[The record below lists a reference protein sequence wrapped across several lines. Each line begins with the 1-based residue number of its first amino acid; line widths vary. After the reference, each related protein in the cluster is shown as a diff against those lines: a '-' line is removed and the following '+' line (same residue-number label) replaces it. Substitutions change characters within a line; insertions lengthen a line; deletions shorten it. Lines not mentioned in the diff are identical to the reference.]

1 MLTCTAKDMD
11 APMRRIPFSYAL
23 ASLLVLA
30 LVIWLAFGNFQ
41 RFQTTPPDA
50 TPHSEADSRVEIV
63 VQQSTPFIPQQ
74 IIQGQL
80 TAERETTLRANVAG
94 FVTEKPIAQGS
105 RVEAGD
111 TLLVL
116 DNDALPERLQQA
128 QDELAVA
135 QAEYA
140 GARNLRER
148 QLISQPELLRLQS
161 ALSASAAQVAQLQNQ
176 LDDSRPTA
184 PFEGVLNRV
193 QVELGDLLQP
203 GEEWGQL
210 VDDRRLKGAAW
221 VSQQQVGDLS
231 IGLPV
236 TARLLNGD
244 HLEGELSHISN
255 RAEEATRSFY
265 IEATLDNP
273 AGKRLAGGSAELTI
287 TLPPRQVHTL
297 SPALLSLNSEG
308 QLAVKHLDE
317 NDQVQQTAVEMVS
330 ADIQRAY
337 VTGLPDPLRLI
348 TLGAGMVDVGQTV
361 DPVTAEE
368 TTSAQPSSP
377 HALEHSPVQSSDQP
391 PAQDSVNAPID

>member
-1 MLTCTAKDMD
+1 
-11 APMRRIPFSYAL
+11 MRRIPFSYAL
-23 ASLLVLA
+23 ASLLVLV

-244 HLEGELSHISN
+244 HLEGELTHISN

-377 HALEHSPVQSSDQP
+377 HASSTVFR
-391 PAQDSVNAPID
+391 PAARTG

>member
-1 MLTCTAKDMD
+1 
-11 APMRRIPFSYAL
+11 MRKIPFSYAL

-41 RFQTTPPDA
+41 RFQTTPPDTTA
-50 TPHSEADSRVEIV
+50 RNEAGSRVEV
-63 VQQSTPFIPQQ
+63 VEQLSTAFIPEQ
-74 IIQGQL
+74 IVQGQL
-80 TAERETTLRANVAG
+80 TAQRETTLRANVAG
-94 FVTEKPIAQGS
+94 FVEEKPVAQGS

-116 DNDALPERLQQA
+116 DNIALPEQLQQA
-128 QDELAVA
+128 RDELAVA
-135 QAEYA
+135 EAEYS
-140 GARNLRER
+140 GARNLRQRE
-148 QLISQPELLRLQS
+148 LISQPELLRLQS
-161 ALSASAAQVAQLQNQ
+161 ALSASAASVAQLQKQ
-176 LDDSRPTA
+176 LEDSRPTA
-184 PFEGVLNRV
+184 PFDGVLNRV

-231 IGLPV
+231 VGLPV

-244 HLEGELSHISN
+244 QLEGELTFISH

-317 NDQVQQTAVEMVS
+317 DDQVQQTAVELVS

-348 TLGAGMVDVGQTV
+348 TLGAGMVDVGETV
-361 DPVTAEE
+361 TPVPAEE
-368 TTSAQPSSP
+368 PTTS
-377 HALEHSPVQSSDQP
+377 QP
-391 PAQDSVNAPID
+391 PSGQDSVHAPVD

>member
-1 MLTCTAKDMD
+1 
-11 APMRRIPFSYAL
+11 MRRIPFSYAL

-50 TPHSEADSRVEIV
+50 TARSDAGSRVEIV

-94 FVTEKPIAQGS
+94 FVIEKPVAQGS
-105 RVEAGD
+105 RVEAGE

-116 DNDALPERLQQA
+116 DNNALPEQLQQA

-244 HLEGELSHISN
+244 HLEGELTHISN

-297 SPALLSLNSEG
+297 SPALLSLNSNG
-308 QLAVKHLDE
+308 QLAVKHLDD
-317 NDQVQQTAVEMVS
+317 NNQVQQTAVEMVS

-361 DPVTAEE
+361 EPVTAEA
-368 TTSAQPSSP
+368 TTSAQSSSQPS
-377 HALEHSPVQSSDQP
+377 LEHSPGPSSDQP
-391 PAQDSVNAPID
+391 PAQDSVNASAD

>member
-1 MLTCTAKDMD
+1 
-11 APMRRIPFSYAL
+11 MRRIPFSYAL

-30 LVIWLAFGNFQ
+30 LVIWLALGNFQ
-41 RFQTTPPDA
+41 GFQNAPPDA
-50 TPHSEADSRVEIV
+50 PDRQDEGPRVEV
-63 VQQSTPFIPQQ
+63 VEQHSIAFIPEQV
-74 IIQGQL
+74 IQGQL
-80 TAERETTLRANVAG
+80 TAQRETTLRANIAG
-94 FVTEKPIAQGS
+94 FVTDKPMAQGS

-116 DNDALPERLQQA
+116 ENDALPEQLQQA
-128 QDELAVA
+128 RDELAVA
-135 QAEYA
+135 EAEYA

-148 QLISQPELLRLQS
+148 ELISRPELLRLQS
-161 ALSASAAQVAQLQNQ
+161 ALSASAASVAQLQKQ

-184 PFEGVLNRV
+184 PFDGVLNRV
-193 QVELGDLLQP
+193 EVELGDLLQP

-231 IGLPV
+231 VGLPV

-244 HLEGELSHISN
+244 HLEGELTFISH

-265 IEATLDNP
+265 VEATLDNP
-273 AGKRLAGGSAELTI
+273 AGKRLAGASAELTI

-308 QLAVKHLDE
+308 QLAVKHLDD
-317 NDQVQQTAVEMVS
+317 NDQVQQTTVELVS
-330 ADIQRAY
+330 ADTRRAY

-348 TLGAGMVDVGQTV
+348 TLGAGMVDVGETV
-361 DPVTAEE
+361 TPVATEE
-368 TTSAQPSSP
+368 ATISQPSTG
-377 HALEHSPVQSSDQP
+377 
-391 PAQDSVNAPID
+391 QDSVHAPVD

>member
-1 MLTCTAKDMD
+1 
-11 APMRRIPFSYAL
+11 MRRIPFSYAL
-23 ASLLVLA
+23 ASLLVLV

-41 RFQTTPPDA
+41 GFQTTPPDPPA
-50 TPHSEADSRVEIV
+50 PSEAGSRVEIV
-63 VQQSTPFIPQQ
+63 VQPSTSFIPQQ

-80 TAERETTLRANVAG
+80 TAERETTLRAKVAG
-94 FVTEKPIAQGS
+94 FVAEKPVDQGS
-105 RVEAGD
+105 RVAAGD

-116 DNDALPERLQQA
+116 DNDALPEQLQQA
-128 QDELAVA
+128 RDELAVA
-135 QAEYA
+135 EAEYA

-148 QLISQPELLRLQS
+148 ELISQPELLRLQS
-161 ALSASAAQVAQLQNQ
+161 ALSASAASVAQLQNQ
-176 LDDSRPTA
+176 LEDSRPTA
-184 PFEGVLNRV
+184 PFDGVLNRV

-231 IGLPV
+231 VGLPV

-244 HLEGELSHISN
+244 HLEGELTFISH

-273 AGKRLAGGSAELTI
+273 ANKRLAGGSAELTI

-317 NDQVQQTAVEMVS
+317 NDQVQQTAVELVS

-348 TLGAGMVDVGQTV
+348 TLGAGMVDVGETV
-361 DPVTAEE
+361 TPVPTENA
-368 TTSAQPSSP
+368 SIDQPSP
-377 HALEHSPVQSSDQP
+377 G
-391 PAQDSVNAPID
+391 QDSVHAPVD

>member
-1 MLTCTAKDMD
+1 
-11 APMRRIPFSYAL
+11 MRRIPFSYAL

-41 RFQTTPPDA
+41 RFQTTPPD
-50 TPHSEADSRVEIV
+50 TPTRSEAGSRVEIV

-74 IIQGQL
+74 IVQGQL

-94 FVTEKPIAQGS
+94 FVAEKPVAQGS
-105 RVEAGD
+105 RVNAGD

-116 DNDALPERLQQA
+116 DNDALPEQLQQA
-128 QDELAVA
+128 RDELAVA
-135 QAEYA
+135 EAEYA
-140 GARNLRER
+140 GARNLRQRE
-148 QLISQPELLRLQS
+148 LISQPELLRLQS
-161 ALSASAAQVAQLQNQ
+161 ALSASAASVARLQKQ

-184 PFEGVLNRV
+184 PFDGVLNRV

-231 IGLPV
+231 VGLPV

-244 HLEGELSHISN
+244 HLEGELTFISH

-308 QLAVKHLDE
+308 VLAVKHLDD
-317 NDQVQQTAVEMVS
+317 NDQVQQTAVELVS

-348 TLGAGMVDVGQTV
+348 TLGAGMVDTGETV
-361 DPVTAEE
+361 TPVPVEEAIISQPAE
-368 TTSAQPSSP
+368 
-377 HALEHSPVQSSDQP
+377 
-391 PAQDSVNAPID
+391 QDSIHAPVD

>member
-1 MLTCTAKDMD
+1 
-11 APMRRIPFSYAL
+11 MRRIPFSYAL

-41 RFQTTPPDA
+41 RFQTSAPETSPR
-50 TPHSEADSRVEIV
+50 SDSGPRVEIAE
-63 VQQSTPFIPQQ
+63 QQSTPFIPQQ
-74 IIQGQL
+74 IVQGQL
-80 TAERETTLRANVAG
+80 TAERETTLRANIAG
-94 FVTEKPIAQGS
+94 FVAEKPVAQGS
-105 RVEAGD
+105 RVEEGD

-116 DNDALPERLQQA
+116 DNDALPEQLQQA
-128 QDELAVA
+128 RDELAVA
-135 QAEYA
+135 EAEYA
-140 GARNLRER
+140 GARNLRQRE
-148 QLISQPELLRLQS
+148 LISQPELLRLQS
-161 ALSASAAQVAQLQNQ
+161 ALSASAASVAQLQNQ

-184 PFEGVLNRV
+184 PFDGVLGRV

-231 IGLPV
+231 EGLPV

-244 HLEGELSHISN
+244 HLEGELTFISH
-255 RAEEATRSFY
+255 RAEEATRTFY

-273 AGKRLAGGSAELTI
+273 ADKRLAGGSAELTI

-317 NDQVQQTAVEMVS
+317 NDQVQQTAVELVS

-348 TLGAGMVDVGQTV
+348 TLGAGMVETGDTV
-361 DPVTAEE
+361 TPVPVEDATI
-368 TTSAQPSSP
+368 SQPQ
-377 HALEHSPVQSSDQP
+377 AG
-391 PAQDSVNAPID
+391 QDSVHAPVD

>member
-1 MLTCTAKDMD
+1 MD

-41 RFQTTPPDA
+41 RFQTTAP
-50 TPHSEADSRVEIV
+50 EASPRNESGPRVEV
-63 VQQSTPFIPQQ
+63 VEQQSTPFIPQQ

-80 TAERETTLRANVAG
+80 TAQRETTLRANVAG
-94 FVTEKPIAQGS
+94 FVVEKPVAQGS

-111 TLLVL
+111 TLLIL
-116 DNDALPERLQQA
+116 DNDALPEQLQQA
-128 QDELAVA
+128 RDELAVA
-135 QAEYA
+135 EAEYA
-140 GARNLRER
+140 GARNLRQRE
-148 QLISQPELLRLQS
+148 LISQPELLRLQS
-161 ALSASAAQVAQLQNQ
+161 SLSASAASVAQLQKQ

-184 PFEGVLNRV
+184 PFDGVIDRV
-193 QVELGDLLQP
+193 QVEVGDLLQP
-203 GEEWGQL
+203 GEEWAQL

-231 IGLPV
+231 EGLPV

-244 HLEGELSHISN
+244 HLEGELTFISH
-255 RAEEATRSFY
+255 RAEEATRTFY

-317 NDQVQQTAVEMVS
+317 NDQVQQTAVELVS

-348 TLGAGMVDVGQTV
+348 TLGAGMVDTGETV
-361 DPVTAEE
+361 TPVPAEDAII
-368 TTSAQPSSP
+368 SQPQ
-377 HALEHSPVQSSDQP
+377 AG
-391 PAQDSVNAPID
+391 QDSVHAPVN

>member
-1 MLTCTAKDMD
+1 
-11 APMRRIPFSYAL
+11 MRRIPFSYAL
-23 ASLLVLA
+23 ASLLVLV

-50 TPHSEADSRVEIV
+50 TTQQDSGSRVEIM
-63 VQQSTPFIPQQ
+63 VQHSTPFIPQQ
-74 IIQGQL
+74 IVQGQL
-80 TAERETTLRANVAG
+80 TAARETTLRANVAG
-94 FVTEKPIAQGS
+94 YVVEKPVSQGS
-105 RVEAGD
+105 RVQSGD

-128 QDELAVA
+128 RDELAVA
-135 QAEYA
+135 EAEYA

-176 LDDSRPTA
+176 LDHSRPTA
-184 PFEGVLNRV
+184 PFDGVLNRI

-203 GEEWGQL
+203 GEEWAHL
-210 VDDRRLKGAAW
+210 VDDRRLKGTAW
-221 VSQQQVGDLS
+221 VSQQQVGDLTV
-231 IGLPV
+231 GLPV

-244 HLEGELSHISN
+244 HLEGELTFISH

-265 IEATLDNP
+265 VEASLDNP

-297 SPALLSLNSEG
+297 SPALFSLNSEG
-308 QLAVKHLDE
+308 QLAVKHLDD
-317 NDQVQQTAVEMVS
+317 NNQVQQTAVELVS

-348 TLGAGMVDVGQTV
+348 TLGAGIVDIGETV
-361 DPVTAEE
+361 EPVPAQEAV
-368 TTSAQPSSP
+368 TSPPSSQ
-377 HALEHSPVQSSDQP
+377 HSSELPPEEPVE
-391 PAQDSVNAPID
+391 QDSVHAPVN

>member
-1 MLTCTAKDMD
+1 MVSSALSPHSCVDTDMN

-23 ASLLVLA
+23 ASLLVLV

-50 TPHSEADSRVEIV
+50 PAQSEAGSRVEIAI
-63 VQQSTPFIPQQ
+63 QQSTPFIPQQ
-74 IIQGQL
+74 IVQGQL
-80 TAERETTLRANVAG
+80 TAERETALRANVAG
-94 FVTEKPIAQGS
+94 FVTEKPVSQGS

-128 QDELAVA
+128 RDELAVA
-135 QAEYA
+135 EAEYA
-140 GARNLRER
+140 GARNLRQRE
-148 QLISQPELLRLQS
+148 LISQPELLRLQS

-203 GEEWGQL
+203 GEEWAQL

-231 IGLPV
+231 VGLPV

-244 HLEGELSHISN
+244 QLEGELTFISH

-265 IEATLDNP
+265 IEAILDNP

-297 SPALLSLNSEG
+297 SPALLSLNGEG
-308 QLAVKHLDE
+308 QLAVKHVDDH
-317 NDQVQQTAVEMVS
+317 DQVQQTVVNLVS

-348 TLGAGMVDVGQTV
+348 TLGAGIVEVGETV
-361 DPVTAEE
+361 EPVLAEE
-368 TTSAQPSSP
+368 PSTQQPT
-377 HALEHSPVQSSDQP
+377 
-391 PAQDSVNAPID
+391 AQDSVNAPVN

>member
-1 MLTCTAKDMD
+1 
-11 APMRRIPFSYAL
+11 MRKIPFSYAL
-23 ASLLVLA
+23 ASLLVLV
-30 LVIWLAFGNFQ
+30 LVLWLAFGNFQ
-41 RFQTTPPDA
+41 RFQTSAP
-50 TPHSEADSRVEIV
+50 EASPRNDTGPRVEIAL
-63 VQQSTPFIPQQ
+63 QQSTPFIPQQ

-94 FVTEKPIAQGS
+94 FVAEKPVAQGS

-111 TLLVL
+111 RLLVL
-116 DNDALPERLQQA
+116 DNDALPEQLKQA

-135 QAEYA
+135 EAEYA
-140 GARNLRER
+140 GARNLRQRE
-148 QLISQPELLRLQS
+148 LISQPELLRLQS
-161 ALSASAAQVAQLQNQ
+161 SLSASAASVAQLQKQ

-184 PFEGVLNRV
+184 PFDGVIDRV
-193 QVELGDLLQP
+193 QVEVGDLLQP
-203 GEEWGQL
+203 GEEWAQL
-210 VDDRRLKGAAW
+210 VDDRRLKGIAW

-231 IGLPV
+231 EGLPV

-244 HLEGELSHISN
+244 HLEGELTFISH
-255 RAEEATRSFY
+255 RAEEATRTFY

-317 NDQVQQTAVEMVS
+317 NDQVQQTAVELVS

-348 TLGAGMVDVGQTV
+348 TLGAGMVDAGETV
-361 DPVTAEE
+361 TPV
-368 TTSAQPSSP
+368 
-377 HALEHSPVQSSDQP
+377 PVEDAIISQSQ
-391 PAQDSVNAPID
+391 AGQDSVHAPVD

>member
-1 MLTCTAKDMD
+1 
-11 APMRRIPFSYAL
+11 MRRIPFSYAL

-41 RFQTTPPDA
+41 YFQANAPDA
-50 TPHSEADSRVEIV
+50 SPRSEAGQRVEIAL
-63 VQQSTPFIPQQ
+63 QQSISFIPQQ

-94 FVTEKPIAQGS
+94 FVAEKPVTQGS
-105 RVEAGD
+105 RVMAGE

-116 DNDALPERLQQA
+116 DNNALPEQLKQA
-128 QDELAVA
+128 RDELALA
-135 QAEYA
+135 EAEYA
-140 GARNLRER
+140 GARNLRQR

-161 ALSASAAQVAQLQNQ
+161 SLSASAASVAQLQKQ

-184 PFEGVLNRV
+184 PFDGILNRV
-193 QVELGDLLQP
+193 QVELGDLLQA

-221 VSQQQVGDLS
+221 VSQQQVGELS
-231 IGLPV
+231 VGLPV

-244 HLEGELSHISN
+244 HLAGELTFISR

-265 IEATLDNP
+265 IEAILDNP
-273 AGKRLAGGSAELTI
+273 EGKHLAGGSAELTI
-287 TLPPRQVHTL
+287 TLPPRRVHTL

-308 QLAVKHLDE
+308 QLAVKHVDD
-317 NDQVQQTAVEMVS
+317 NDHVQQTAIELVS

-337 VTGLPDPLRLI
+337 VAGLPDPLRLI
-348 TLGAGMVDVGQTV
+348 TLGAGMVETGEAVT
-361 DPVTAEE
+361 PVPAE
-368 TTSAQPSSP
+368 AQ
-377 HALEHSPVQSSDQP
+377 
-391 PAQDSVNAPID
+391 QDSVHAPVD